1 MNRSIDD
8 HIERDTIARMSGNGR
23 AGWTYSAKL
32 DARGLRCPL
41 PVLQARKHM
50 LALEDGQRLLVEAT
64 DPMAAIDFPHF
75 CSEAVHRLVATE
87 TDGSIL
93 RFLIERA

>member
-1 MNRSIDD
+1 
-8 HIERDTIARMSGNGR
+8 MSANSGVDWNH
-23 AGWTYSAKL
+23 SAML

-41 PVLQARKHM
+41 PVLQARKRL

-75 CSEAVHRLVATE
+75 CDEAGHGLIASQ
-87 TDGSIL
+87 TDGPIL
-93 RFLIERA
+93 RFLIEKRGRPDQR